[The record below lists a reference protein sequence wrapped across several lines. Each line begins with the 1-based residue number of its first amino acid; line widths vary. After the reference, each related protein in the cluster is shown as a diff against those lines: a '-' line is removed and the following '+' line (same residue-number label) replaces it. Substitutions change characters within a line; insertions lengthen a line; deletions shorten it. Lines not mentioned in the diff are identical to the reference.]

1 MANVICIAGESGS
14 GKTTSLRN
22 LKPAETYII
31 DADKKGLSWR
41 GWKKQYNL
49 ENQNYY
55 ATDIPKNVQAT
66 MNAINERRPEI
77 KTLVI
82 DTIGSIMVADEMR
95 RMKEKGYDKWQ
106 DLAQCIWSMVDSAYT
121 YRPDLTVIF
130 IAHTQTERDE
140 SGFMFTQIKTNGKKL
155 NKIGLETKFTT
166 VLISKCIDGNY
177 IFETHAK
184 NSTAKSPMGLFE
196 ANEIPND
203 ITEVINALKE
213 FENEE

>member
-22 LKPAETYII
+22 LNPAETYII

-41 GWKKQYNL
+41 GWKKYYSI
-49 ENQNYY
+49 ENKNYY
-55 ATDIPKNVQAT
+55 TTDRPLKVRTIMDAV
-66 MNAINERRPEI
+66 NERRPEI

-106 DLAQCIWSMVDSAYT
+106 DLAQCIWDIVDSALM

-130 IAHTQTERDE
+130 IAHTQTERDD
-140 SGFMFTQIKTNGKKL
+140 SGFLFTRIKQAV
-155 NKIGLETKFTT
+155 KIR
-166 VLISKCIDGNY
+166 
-177 IFETHAK
+177 
-184 NSTAKSPMGLFE
+184 
-196 ANEIPND
+196 
-203 ITEVINALKE
+203 
-213 FENEE
+213 

>member
-1 MANVICIAGESGS
+1 MATVICIAGESGS

-22 LKPAETYII
+22 LNPAETYII

-41 GWKKQYNL
+41 GWKKQYSF
-49 ENQNYY
+49 EQKNYY
-55 ATDIPKNVQAT
+55 ATDDPKNVLAT
-66 MNAINERRPEI
+66 MNAVNVRRPEI

-106 DLAQCIWSMVDSAYT
+106 DLAQCIWGMVDSALT
-121 YRPDLTVIF
+121 YRSDLTVIF
-130 IAHTQTERDE
+130 VAHTQTERDD
-140 SGFMFTQIKTNGKKL
+140 SGFLFTRIKTSGKKL
-155 NKIGLETKFTT
+155 DKISLEIKFAT
-166 VLISKCIDGNY
+166 VLLAKCVGGKY

-196 ANEIPND
+196 EDEIPND
-203 ITEVINALKE
+203 ISEVIKALNDY
-213 FENEE
+213 ENEE